1 MVIEVMSACSSLV
14 GCHTT
19 EIRRT
24 FAQSPRKLQRGSG
37 RLCVCALAAA
47 IAVASQ
53 LLCHAH
59 EGATSRAFA
68 GAGGGRASSKL
79 ALVGLRPARTMCR
92 GIFDDLQSS
101 LTDKAVQAASGM
113 TAEESEALMEKCKK
127 GKITLDD
134 YLTLMKMFSKL
145 GEVRDAVAPLANMLK
160 NQAGADEDIENAK
173 SQLGEKEAL
182 VAALSEEERANPD
195 VFFQSGTAGR
205 KAIRRWAEAAKKT
218 DQEILDFML
227 EFRTIKSMFS
237 RIQSGEDFADVQR
250 ELKMDAEELKS
261 TLKSRKARRASKGKS
276 AKKGGGGKQPEWMTL

>member
-1 MVIEVMSACSSLV
+1 LSSFVRFMLLMER
-14 GCHTT
+14 GLQQSPM
-19 EIRRT
+19 RT
-24 FAQSPRKLQRGSG
+24 FAQSPRTLQRRSG
-37 RLCVCALAAA
+37 RSRVCALAAA

-53 LLCHAH
+53 MVCNAH
-59 EGATSRAFA
+59 EEATSRAFA
-68 GAGGGRASSKL
+68 GAGGGRASKL
-79 ALVGLRPARTMCR
+79 ALVGLRPARTMCK

-127 GKITLDD
+127 GNINLDD

-195 VFFQSGTAGR
+195 VFFESGTAGR

-227 EFRTIKSMFS
+227 EYRTIKSMFS

-276 AKKGGGGKQPEWMTL
+276 AKKGGGKQPEWMTL